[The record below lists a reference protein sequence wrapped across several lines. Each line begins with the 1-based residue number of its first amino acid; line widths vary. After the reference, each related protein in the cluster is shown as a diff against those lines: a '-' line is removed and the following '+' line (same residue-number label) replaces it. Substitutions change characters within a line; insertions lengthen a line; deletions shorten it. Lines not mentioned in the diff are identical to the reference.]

1 MSQRLLLGPG
11 GERCDLELAVEV
23 RRRVGEGGRRKEE
36 GGRRKEE
43 GGRRKEGGRKEA
55 GRLT

>member
-1 MSQRLLLGPG
+1 MLLGSG
-11 GERCDLELAVEV
+11 GEHCDLELVVEV
-23 RRRVGEGGRRKEE
+23 KRGAEE

-43 GGRRKEGGRKEA
+43 GGRKEA